1 MFFRM
6 STFNYLIDALISNDF
21 LMIAAVFLIRLRV
34 GSFAIDDDDEIC
46 LFMPLFLESK
56 DAK

>member
-6 STFNYLIDALISNDF
+6 STFNYLIEALISNDF

-46 LFMPLFLESK
+46 LFMPLFLES